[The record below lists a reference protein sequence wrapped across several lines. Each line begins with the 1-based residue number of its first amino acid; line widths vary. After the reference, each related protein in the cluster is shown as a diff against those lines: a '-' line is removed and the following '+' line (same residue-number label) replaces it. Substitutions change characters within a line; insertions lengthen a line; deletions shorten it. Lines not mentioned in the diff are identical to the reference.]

1 VLSPGC
7 KGDDTVELK
16 RGFSCNLF
24 KYVLSHE
31 GEDFKRFGEEKAD
44 SKPRRRFF
52 FFFANIC
59 MLLKYIE
66 NNKWKCLKVT
76 GNIEKLMMV
85 TLPFINME

>member
-1 VLSPGC
+1 MRGKILKDLGKKKLTVSPG
-7 KGDDTVELK
+7 
-16 RGFSCNLF
+16 
-24 KYVLSHE
+24 
-31 GEDFKRFGEEKAD
+31 ED
-44 SKPRRRFF
+44 FF